1 MSTVLACLFTGAWP
15 IKKIPASRGTRAIP
29 RNQQTTSKRRR
40 RRLEECRM
48 SLATALD
55 VAPVSIVL
63 VRFVPT
69 RILECESRPVV
80 AMVMEHNDDDRAQIR
95 TILT

>member
-1 MSTVLACLFTGAWP
+1 
-15 IKKIPASRGTRAIP
+15 
-29 RNQQTTSKRRR
+29 
-40 RRLEECRM
+40 M

-80 AMVMEHNDDDRAQIR
+80 AMVMEHDDDDRAQTR